1 MIQSIFL
8 ISSLGDVFLERH
20 WKKVITRNALDVFYE
35 AQSKANSPEDIMPV
49 LSGGTF
55 YIIHIFKHNIYFV
68 AVVQGE
74 IPPLFVIEF
83 LHRMTGIFT
92 EYLHECTEQKIREKT
107 VLIYEILEEMVD
119 NGFPLATE
127 PNLLKELIQP
137 TNIVTDVIH
146 NITGK
151 ETMASH
157 LPASQISS
165 MPWRRSGVKYV
176 NNEFYM
182 DITEEI
188 DCIVDKSGGVVSCDI
203 IGYVDCVCKLSGMP
217 DLTLTFMNP
226 RILEDVSFHPCARYR
241 RWESERI
248 ISFVPPDGSF
258 RLMTYQVSSQ
268 CCTTLC
274 LPIYVTP
281 IFTLRE
287 SSGRMELRA
296 GTKNTVGKTLEEVE
310 VICPMPREVANVN
323 LVSTSG
329 SFSFDPVTRVVRW
342 RVGKL
347 LPGKM
352 ANLAGSVSL
361 QPGSFARA
369 RPEVS
374 VHFSLPLHA
383 ASGLKVNRLEMH
395 SEDFKPYKGVKYI
408 TKSGTFQ
415 VRS

>member
-8 ISSLGDVFLERH
+8 ISPLGDVFLERH
-20 WKKVITRNALDVFYE
+20 WRKILSRNVLDIFYE
-35 AQSKANSPEDIMPV
+35 AQSQADSPDDIPPV

-55 YIIHIFKHNIYFV
+55 YIMHIYKHSIYFV
-68 AVVQGE
+68 AVIQGE
-74 IPPLFVIEF
+74 TPPLFVIEF
-83 LHRMTGIFT
+83 LHRMTTIFT
-92 EYLHECTEQKIREKT
+92 EYLHECTEQKIREKI
-107 VLIYEILEEMVD
+107 VLIYEILEEMMD

-151 ETMASH
+151 DTMASR
-157 LPASQISS
+157 LPASQISN

-188 DCIVDKSGGVVSCDI
+188 DCIIDKTGAVISCDI

-217 DLTLTFMNP
+217 DLTLTFVNP
-226 RILEDVSFHPCARYR
+226 RVIDDVSFHPCARLR
-241 RWESERI
+241 RWESERV
-248 ISFVPPDGSF
+248 ISYVPPDGPF

-268 CCTTLC
+268 NCTTLC

-287 SSGRMELRA
+287 ASGRMELRA
-296 GTKNTVGKTLEEVE
+296 ATKNTLGKALDDVE
-310 VICPMPREVANVN
+310 IICPMPREVTNVT
-323 LVSTSG
+323 LVSTNG
-329 SFSFDPVTRVVRW
+329 AFTFDPVTRVVRW
-342 RVGKL
+342 KVGRL
-347 LPGKM
+347 VPGKV
-352 ANLAGSVSL
+352 ANLAGSVSI
-361 QPGSFARA
+361 QPGSSVRT

-383 ASGLKVNRLEMH
+383 ASGLKVNKLEMYT
-395 SEDFKPYKGVKYI
+395 EDFKPYKGVKYM
-408 TKSGTFQ
+408 TKSGSFQ